1 MSTEPRPTNQSI
13 LMDITHRL
21 SAIEAKLDVVSDHE
35 ERIRDLE
42 KARYQTA
49 WMTSIVSAVLTGGV
63 VALVVKFIGA

>member
-1 MSTEPRPTNQSI
+1 
-13 LMDITHRL
+13 MDITHRL